1 MSDIERPGKP
11 LPKGSPPS
19 ESAEKRLRHIKRVSI
34 ASGSIGGVPSDSL
47 GVLHPGSVPEK
58 GERNGH
64 VPRPQGWGSG
74 AGIST
79 GEKLPFRGRHPL

>member
-34 ASGSIGGVPSDSL
+34 ASGTIGGVPSDSL
-47 GVLHPGSVPEK
+47 GVLHPGSVPEE
-58 GERNGH
+58 GERNGN
-64 VPRPQGWGSG
+64 VPFPQGRRPG
-74 AGIST
+74 AGVSA
-79 GEKLPFRGRHPL
+79 GEKLSIR